1 MYKILK
7 LNNFR
12 QFNNMDIFLGRRLT
26 VVAGRNSTGKST
38 ILGIL
43 ANSGELKK
51 KDGTTYTERQFRAEF
66 SEIFHGSKKYDAS
79 GSDRIQID
87 IVDEN
92 DNLLD
97 YRKFRTAWQNDN
109 GKDRFRVIPSKT
121 LEDGKKTEAKM
132 QIPVIYL
139 GLSRLFP
146 IGEANEDKIT
156 ANSINFIEKCE
167 NVQNR
172 INIVEFDNIEKMT
185 SQLTTEL
192 MAGKGPDIITSAEL
206 SLLSSST
213 EKLIKQGVF
222 ANIDDI
228 ISNSEDKDKLKLSD
242 YNSNIL
248 DAGVYDG
255 KRYFIPV
262 TFEPQIL
269 LSSSS
274 KLSKYLD
281 NEQPDLTYGN
291 IKELSGNINN
301 DDNNQAL
308 FSSVEDY
315 KNVFLNLIN
324 ENVDLYSQE
333 YDFDSDD
340 FRKSVTSLKELYSSN
355 EKNEDNIV
363 PMLSSNGQI
372 ELFALYD
379 EIADIENDNDE
390 PIILNTPN
398 KDGESTG
405 VITDAIFIS
414 NNSDNKEKAL
424 EFIEYALSEKV
435 QSDFCGANIEE
446 YLPTTSYGSGWEYP
460 VNNESYSKLFD
471 KAKEVKYIN
480 NTANISE
487 ANFMYAK
494 DYVDN
499 IKSYRLYGLYNYY
512 NTEVIG
518 DIVDKFLS
526 DEIDENKFLKE
537 LKSRTEIYLDE

>member
-1 MYKILK
+1 MKKFVSIL
-7 LNNFR
+7 LAVVL
-12 QFNNMDIFLGRRLT
+12 IFSVLT
-26 VVAGRNSTGKST
+26 CVGCEADKKEENT
-38 ILGIL
+38 ITYYHYEPQVSPVSIL
-43 ANSGELKK
+43 
-51 KDGTTYTERQFRAEF
+51 
-66 SEIFHGSKKYDAS
+66 
-79 GSDRIQID
+79 
-87 IVDEN
+87 
-92 DNLLD
+92 
-97 YRKFRTAWQNDN
+97 
-109 GKDRFRVIPSKT
+109 
-121 LEDGKKTEAKM
+121 
-132 QIPVIYL
+132 IYQY
-139 GLSRLFP
+139 
-146 IGEANEDKIT
+146 N
-156 ANSINFIEKCE
+156 EKCE

-192 MAGKGPDIITSAEL
+192 MAGKGPDIITSGEL
-206 SLLSSST
+206 SLLSLST

-308 FSSVEDY
+308 FSGVEDY
-315 KNVFLNLIN
+315 KNVFLNLI
-324 ENVDLYSQE
+324 
-333 YDFDSDD
+333 DD
-340 FRKSVTSLKELYSSN
+340 VRKSVTSLKELYSSN

-480 NTANISE
+480 NIANISE
-487 ANFMYAK
+487 ANFIYAK

-526 DEIDENKFLKE
+526 DEIDENKFIKE
-537 LKSRTEIYLDE
+537 LKSKTEIYLDE

>member
-1 MYKILK
+1 MKKFVSIL
-7 LNNFR
+7 LAVVL
-12 QFNNMDIFLGRRLT
+12 IFSVLT
-26 VVAGRNSTGKST
+26 CVGCEADKKEENT
-38 ILGIL
+38 I
-43 ANSGELKK
+43 
-51 KDGTTYTERQFRAEF
+51 TYYHYEPQV
-66 SEIFHGSKKYDAS
+66 S
-79 GSDRIQID
+79 
-87 IVDEN
+87 
-92 DNLLD
+92 
-97 YRKFRTAWQNDN
+97 
-109 GKDRFRVIPSKT
+109 
-121 LEDGKKTEAKM
+121 
-132 QIPVIYL
+132 PVSSLIYQY
-139 GLSRLFP
+139 
-146 IGEANEDKIT
+146 N
-156 ANSINFIEKCE
+156 EKCK

-192 MAGKGPDIITSAEL
+192 MAGKGPDIITSGEL
-206 SLLSSST
+206 SLLSLST

-291 IKELSGNINN
+291 IKELSGNINK

-308 FSSVEDY
+308 FSGVEDY
-315 KNVFLNLIN
+315 KNVFLNLID
-324 ENVDLYSQE
+324 ENVDFYSQK

-471 KAKEVKYIN
+471 KAKEVYYYEEYTRAIQFSGHFENCIKEIKKYISN
-480 NTANISE
+480 NQYSYAFSGIGKRKVYVRFRYPSE
-487 ANFMYAK
+487 KYKGKYRPYSHILTTNDSYSLGFNNCVQKSIFYLKYGELSSRNKAFHDELNNFHVIPNNA
-494 DYVDN
+494 
-499 IKSYRLYGLYNYY
+499 IKKFREFGKWVTYSYY
-512 NTEVIG
+512 
-518 DIVDKFLS
+518 S
-526 DEIDENKFLKE
+526 
-537 LKSRTEIYLDE
+537 

>member
-1 MYKILK
+1 MKKFVSILLAVVLIFSVLTCVGCEADKKEKNTITYYHYEPQVSTVSSLIYDYNKKFGNTDYKI
-7 LNNFR
+7 
-12 QFNNMDIFLGRRLT
+12 
-26 VVAGRNSTGKST
+26 
-38 ILGIL
+38 
-43 ANSGELKK
+43 
-51 KDGTTYTERQFRAEF
+51 
-66 SEIFHGSKKYDAS
+66 
-79 GSDRIQID
+79 
-87 IVDEN
+87 
-92 DNLLD
+92 
-97 YRKFRTAWQNDN
+97 
-109 GKDRFRVIPSKT
+109 
-121 LEDGKKTEAKM
+121 
-132 QIPVIYL
+132 
-139 GLSRLFP
+139 
-146 IGEANEDKIT
+146 
-156 ANSINFIEKCE
+156 
-167 NVQNR
+167 NV
-172 INIVEFDNIEKMT
+172 VEFDDMKEMA
-185 SQLTTEL
+185 SRLSTEI
-192 MAGKGPDIITSAEL
+192 MAGKGPDIITSGEL
-206 SLLSSST
+206 SLLSLST

-308 FSSVEDY
+308 FSGVEDY
-315 KNVFLNLIN
+315 KNVFLNLID
-324 ENVDLYSQE
+324 ENVDFYSQK

-537 LKSRTEIYLDE
+537 LKSRTEIYLDEQCYAKIRDIAGTDRQGTSAYGLVKVIEHFGFQQKVVEADKESLTFKLPIPVIAHVVIDDSLLHYVVITKVQGDIVVVFDPSKGIAKGSYVTFNY

>member
-1 MYKILK
+1 MKKFVSIL
-7 LNNFR
+7 LAVVL
-12 QFNNMDIFLGRRLT
+12 IFSVLT
-26 VVAGRNSTGKST
+26 CVGCEADKKEKNT
-38 ILGIL
+38 ITYYHYEPYVSPVSIL
-43 ANSGELKK
+43 
-51 KDGTTYTERQFRAEF
+51 
-66 SEIFHGSKKYDAS
+66 
-79 GSDRIQID
+79 
-87 IVDEN
+87 
-92 DNLLD
+92 
-97 YRKFRTAWQNDN
+97 
-109 GKDRFRVIPSKT
+109 
-121 LEDGKKTEAKM
+121 
-132 QIPVIYL
+132 IYQY
-139 GLSRLFP
+139 
-146 IGEANEDKIT
+146 N
-156 ANSINFIEKCE
+156 EKCK

-192 MAGKGPDIITSAEL
+192 MAGKGPDIITSGEL

-248 DAGVYDG
+248 DAGVYDE

-308 FSSVEDY
+308 FSGVEDY
-315 KNVFLNLIN
+315 KNVFLNLID
-324 ENVDLYSQE
+324 ENVDFYSQK

-355 EKNEDNIV
+355 EK
-363 PMLSSNGQI
+363 
-372 ELFALYD
+372 
-379 EIADIENDNDE
+379 NDNDE

-518 DIVDKFLS
+518 DIVDEFLS

>member
-1 MYKILK
+1 MKKFVSIL
-7 LNNFR
+7 LAVVL
-12 QFNNMDIFLGRRLT
+12 IFSVLT
-26 VVAGRNSTGKST
+26 CVGCEADKKEENT
-38 ILGIL
+38 ITYYHYEPYVSPVSIL
-43 ANSGELKK
+43 
-51 KDGTTYTERQFRAEF
+51 
-66 SEIFHGSKKYDAS
+66 
-79 GSDRIQID
+79 
-87 IVDEN
+87 
-92 DNLLD
+92 
-97 YRKFRTAWQNDN
+97 
-109 GKDRFRVIPSKT
+109 
-121 LEDGKKTEAKM
+121 
-132 QIPVIYL
+132 IYQY
-139 GLSRLFP
+139 
-146 IGEANEDKIT
+146 N
-156 ANSINFIEKCE
+156 EKCE

-192 MAGKGPDIITSAEL
+192 MAGKGPDIITSGEL

-248 DAGVYDG
+248 DAGIYDGKRYFIPVTFEPQILLSSSTEKLIKQGVFANIDDIISNSEDKDKLKLSDYNSNILDAGIYDG

-281 NEQPDLTYGN
+281 NEQPNLTYDN
-291 IKELSGNINN
+291 IKELSGSINN

-363 PMLSSNGQI
+363 SMLSSNGQI

-398 KDGESTG
+398 KDGESMG

-499 IKSYRLYGLYNYY
+499 IKSYRLYGLYDYY

-526 DEIDENKFLKE
+526 DEIDENKFIKE
-537 LKSRTEIYLDE
+537 LKSKTEIYLEE